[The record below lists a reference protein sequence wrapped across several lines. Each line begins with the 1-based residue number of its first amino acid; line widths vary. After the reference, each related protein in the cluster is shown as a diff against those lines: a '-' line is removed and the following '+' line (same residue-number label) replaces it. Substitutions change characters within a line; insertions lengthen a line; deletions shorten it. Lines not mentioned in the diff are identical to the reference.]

1 MGGDKS
7 PAFQFYPKDWL
18 ADDKVKLMSAAARGM
33 YITLL
38 CYNWLDGS
46 IPETTNALARL
57 VSVPKNRFELV
68 WNRVLSKCF
77 IVRPEGRLTNPRLE
91 RERDKQRFYAELRSA
106 AGKRGGRP
114 RKANGKQTESKP
126 ESKPKAKK
134 RPPSSSSSSSSSAD
148 RILVVPPELVPK
160 EGVVQTDP
168 RSPHNALAGD
178 GRFAR
183 FWASYPN
190 KKGKDDAKKAWDKR
204 HPSEALTDLIIAAV
218 EQQKTWPEWTKD
230 GGRFI
235 PHPATWLNRGSW
247 EDEPSRHSTA
257 VSDTTQANLRAR
269 ASLLAGVERES

>member
-1 MGGDKS
+1 VLAKP

-18 ADDKVKLMSAAARGM
+18 SDDRVQSMTPAQRGA
-33 YITLL
+33 YIDLL
-38 CYNWLDGS
+38 CHNWLNGS
-46 IPETTNALARL
+46 LPIDPHDLAHLARVDYFNFTRMWKKSL
-57 VSVPKNRFELV
+57 RE
-68 WNRVLSKCF
+68 CF
-77 IVRPEGRLTNPRLE
+77 VQATRAGRLTNPRLE
-91 RERDKQRFYAELRSA
+91 REREKQRFYAELRAA

-114 RKANGKQTESKP
+114 QSKPKANGKQTESKP
-126 ESKPKAKK
+126 QSKTEAKK
-134 RPPSSSSSSSSSAD
+134 RPPSSSSSAD
-148 RILVVPPELVPK
+148 RILIVPPEMVPK

-204 HPSEALTDLIIAAV
+204 HPSETLTDLIVAAV
-218 EQQKTWPEWTKD
+218 EQQKTWPEWTKE

-247 EDEPSRHSTA
+247 EDEPSRQTTA

-269 ASLLAGVERES
+269 ASLLARVGRES